1 MKMLKKHLFLLFL
14 NAIICISQILI
25 TIIYWNNMNSLM
37 IFGCIGIAFGT
48 ALNSIVYVL
57 QLIDSIQQKQE

>member
-1 MKMLKKHLFLLFL
+1 MKMIKSPLFLLFL

-57 QLIDSIQQKQE
+57 ELIDCIQQKQE

>member
-1 MKMLKKHLFLLFL
+1 MKMIKNHLFLLFL